1 MKQKNELKTIR
12 FRADETKRIEVY
24 LKQNPVFE
32 SFSSLGRVATLTF
45 IGQAGTLNL
54 KPITEDF
61 GKKRPSFLWDYDLSD
76 LQVREI
82 LSQPGLGVQK
92 KWLMAK
98 ILTQARFDET
108 LNYLDV
114 EEIEKG
120 LPYLRLPQKIRERWQ
135 YALERWRKK

>member
-1 MKQKNELKTIR
+1 M
-12 FRADETKRIEVY
+12 IEAY

-54 KPITEDF
+54 KPVSEDF
-61 GKKRPSFLWDYDLSD
+61 RKKRPSFLWDYDLTD

-82 LSQPGLGVQK
+82 LSQPGLGAQK

-98 ILTQARFDET
+98 ILAQARFDET
-108 LNYLDV
+108 LNYLNPG
-114 EEIEKG
+114 EIEKA
-120 LPYLRLPQKIRERWQ
+120 LPHLRLPQKIRERWA
-135 YALERWRKK
+135 YALQRWRKDE